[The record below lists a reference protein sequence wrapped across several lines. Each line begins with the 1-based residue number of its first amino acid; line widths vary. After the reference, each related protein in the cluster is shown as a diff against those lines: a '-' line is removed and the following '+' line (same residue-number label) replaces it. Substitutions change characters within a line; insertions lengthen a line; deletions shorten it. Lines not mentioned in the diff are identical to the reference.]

1 MKVVTVEHR
10 SGEDYDYCY
19 PKSCGSTDKAFD
31 YDSGVANNERMIA
44 IHVTRKSD
52 TIWRIF

>member
-1 MKVVTVEHR
+1 MKVATVEHR

-19 PKSCGSTDKAFD
+19 PKSCGPTGKAFD
-31 YDSGVANNERMIA
+31 YDSGVANYERMIA